1 MHGMAAKENSLSKQT
16 ADHFFEICRGGK
28 TREEERRFLLLCF
41 VAVFFW
47 GLAAHAYG
55 FLHAGFSHDM
65 LNALVTTP
73 VETYWKMQLGRP
85 GIVLYRRVLRGL
97 VAAPWQLGILSLI
110 WLSLSC
116 FLTSKLFSDHS
127 QGRAA
132 RGKLF
137 PILLAGI
144 LTVNLSTIS
153 MTAGFLYE
161 MDADLFAMLAGVC
174 AVFLWDR
181 FGWKGTLIGILPI
194 TFCMGTY
201 QSIVSVPITLIM
213 LLSMASLLQ
222 GDGFSSVFRKGLR
235 GIAMLAFG
243 ALLYWLLVRAM
254 CALEQINLSMDSYN
268 RVSGDGTVSILTR
281 ISRVYKSWFWAFWN
295 PDKAHIEPLVRILNV
310 LLPALCAL
318 RLLPWLFTGEVKKS
332 EANSEKTSGRKE
344 KLLFLVLL
352 ALLPLGMNT
361 AQLAF
366 SVEAHDLMKYAFW
379 LFWLLCLMPFFLLP
393 PIHLPAGHTAEKIG
407 KPAAVLMVFVILLS
421 NIQTANVLYTRK
433 QLEQDACLSLMTRVV
448 ARLEAREDYIP
459 GETELVFFG
468 VSEELNEKMPGF
480 ENTYD
485 IGGGENSSPLV
496 KSVVTYYYNVYAAYF
511 RYILN
516 NPAVMA
522 PNDVWNTL
530 QEDVRVEEMPC
541 YPAEGCMQMIDG
553 VMVVKL
559 GPASAPVRGDF
570 PWM

>member
-1 MHGMAAKENSLSKQT
+1 
-16 ADHFFEICRGGK
+16 
-28 TREEERRFLLLCF
+28 
-41 VAVFFW
+41 
-47 GLAAHAYG
+47 
-55 FLHAGFSHDM
+55 
-65 LNALVTTP
+65 
-73 VETYWKMQLGRP
+73 
-85 GIVLYRRVLRGL
+85 
-97 VAAPWQLGILSLI
+97 
-110 WLSLSC
+110 
-116 FLTSKLFSDHS
+116 
-127 QGRAA
+127 
-132 RGKLF
+132 
-137 PILLAGI
+137 
-144 LTVNLSTIS
+144 

-201 QSIVSVPITLIM
+201 QSMVSVPITLIM

-332 EANSEKTSGRKE
+332 EANREKTSGRKE

-393 PIHLPAGHTAEKIG
+393 PIHLPAGHTAEKFG

-522 PNDVWNTL
+522 PNEVWNTL
-530 QEDVRVEEMPC
+530 QEDPRVEEMPC
-541 YPAEGCMQMIDG
+541 YPSDGCMQMIDD